1 MIVTLEDQTVCTT
14 IKKNQFSSYF
24 LPFIETIKKSQV
36 EKSFFFVRVSKTQ
49 SRFDKN
55 AVFLKFRSIFTH

>member
-14 IKKNQFSSYF
+14 VKKNQFSSYF

-36 EKSFFFVRVSKTQ
+36 EKSFFLFVSVKLNPDLIRMQ
-49 SRFDKN
+49 YF
-55 AVFLKFRSIFTH
+55 